1 MSTDGSNAAKRRRE
15 GILKVFDRFGDLVS
29 LNICFVLG
37 CLPIFTIGTSLTATF
52 YVTNQLV
59 RGKFGSIR
67 KDYWKSFKLNFK
79 QTTIIW
85 IGIMV
90 ILYLMYIGAQY
101 ARITTGAIHTVIV
114 GVFIAVMVI
123 LLFMTPFLFPLISRY
138 NNTTGKMLGN
148 TLILSVKNLG
158 LWLKVFLL
166 WVAPIGVYLVNA
178 KIFVYTWVFWLVFL
192 VAFLAYLTSM
202 LLKPLF
208 DDLEEEMGLNTEEEN
223 ADE

>member
-67 KDYWKSFKLNFK
+67 KDYWKSFKLNLK

-85 IGIMV
+85 
-90 ILYLMYIGAQY
+90 
-101 ARITTGAIHTVIV
+101 TG
-114 GVFIAVMVI
+114 M
-123 LLFMTPFLFPLISRY
+123 FPLISRY